1 MSARSPRSVLLLV
14 LASVSISV
22 SPAMG
27 EEKVAGWRHIVQV
40 EDSSGGI
47 VKAAAVLSSR
57 PRSLLRLDG
66 VRVPGF
72 TPEDGLRIAESLRAA
87 GIDDDRILVRHL
99 LGMSASENRVPGAE
113 ADQAAGPAGRD
124 RCPLTI
130 IVDESDGTQTRVRV
144 ELEGGYLTYLLDATD
159 PDNLVRV
166 RRFSLED
173 ALRIKTALNARG
185 FDDEAVMN
193 VWLGLVEGDAA
204 ELEPAGMERGAA
216 LGQVVWAKSGYH
228 SFEPL
233 NPRCNQCLPG
243 TSCLGDCC
251 VGLPQQCESCRICP

>member
-1 MSARSPRSVLLLV
+1 MGMRSPRITLLLV
-14 LASVSISV
+14 LTSVAFLV
-22 SPAMG
+22 SPSLSVEAP
-27 EEKVAGWRHIVQV
+27 EGWRHIVQV
-40 EDSSGGI
+40 EDASGRI

-72 TPEDGLRIAESLRAA
+72 TPEDGLRIAEALRAA

-113 ADQAAGPAGRD
+113 ADQAAGPTGRD

-130 IVDESDGTQTRVRV
+130 VVDESDGTETRIRV
-144 ELEGGYLTYLLDATD
+144 ELEGGYVTYLLDATD

-185 FDDEAVMN
+185 FDDSAVMSA
-193 VWLGLVEGDAA
+193 WLGLVEGDGP
-204 ELEPAGMERGAA
+204 EIDPAGMERSAA
-216 LGQVVWAKSGYH
+216 LGQVVWAKSGYQ

-243 TSCLGDCC
+243 TNCLGDCC